1 MDYFM
6 QDEIIDLVDTTNKII
21 GQIGKNESHKSAKW
35 HRTVSFILVDSKRKL
50 IYFQDKAKVS
60 ELNSED
66 FFVKLNGG
74 HLLSGE
80 TPEQGIRE
88 LEEELGIK
96 VHPDKLIPMGID
108 QTAVDFSDKYKIREF
123 MYYFI
128 VDVEDV
134 LNKVK
139 FQDSEVSSLIYFDPE
154 HALKLILGA
163 AKEMTGIVYDGE
175 KELEVTLKPT
185 AFKNFTDDN
194 LYLRIFLA
202 VKRYFAGE
210 PPEYIII

>member
-1 MDYFM
+1 M
-6 QDEIIDLVDTTNKII
+6 QDEIIDLVDTTNKVI
-21 GQIGKNESHKSAKW
+21 GQVGKKESHKLAKW
-35 HRTVSFILVDSKRKL
+35 HRTVSFILVDSKQKL
-50 IYFQDKAKVS
+50 VYFQDKAKPS
-60 ELNSED
+60 ELNSQD

-80 TPEQGIRE
+80 TPEQGARE

-96 VHPDKLIPMGID
+96 VNPKNIVPIGIN
-108 QTAVDFSDKYKIREF
+108 QTAVDFSEEYKIREF

-128 VDVEDV
+128 VDIKDV

-139 FQDSEVSSLIYFDPE
+139 FQDGEVSSVIYFNPE
-154 HALKLILGA
+154 QALKLVLG
-163 AKEMTGIVYDGE
+163 EITEITGTVFDGE
-175 KELEVTLKPT
+175 NESEITLKST

-202 VKRYFAGE
+202 VKRYFEGE
-210 PPEYIII
+210 PKKYIVI